1 MAILQIKGQT
11 QGTGTITF
19 TMPSTDEQST
29 VTLPAKSGTIA
40 LTSDI
45 VHTDISNLATKTE
58 LSSGLASKAEK
69 VHTHTEAD
77 ITGLTDK
84 LGTFA
89 TTDALTSGLAS
100 KANSTHS
107 HTIQQIT
114 NLESVLSGKAPL
126 ANPTFTGTVTG
137 TFKGNLT
144 GNVTGNASSAT
155 KATQDASGNVI
166 ASTYLKSSV
175 AASTYAT
182 KAESYTKNEID
193 AKVSSVYKYK
203 GTVASKAN
211 LPATNQVVGDVY
223 NVTDTGKNF
232 AWDGNAWDD
241 LGGTVDL
248 TAYAKT
254 ADVNS
259 KLATKLNV
267 TTYTSDKA
275 TFAIASTVN
284 AELDKKLNTADA
296 FTRTTADGL
305 YLGKTAKATTAGTAD
320 KAIALNTARTI
331 GITGAV
337 TGTATSFNGTANINI
352 NATAVDGKKVSV
364 FTGATASANGAV
376 GAVPAPAMGAQTKY
390 LRGDGT
396 WQTPP
401 NTTYGN
407 MTAATANVAGK
418 AGLVPAPAAGA
429 QAKYLR
435 GDGTWQYPTNT
446 DTKVVQTVSTTA
458 GEFPILTKDS
468 TAVTTVTTG
477 AKFASAITANHSTGI
492 ITAKG
497 FKGSLTG
504 NASTATKATQDASGN
519 TITSTYATKTEV
531 NAKAPLAN
539 PTFTGTVTISGGT
552 FKGNLTG
559 TADSAKSANAV
570 TWANVSGKPGLI
582 PTRGNAGTITTSE
595 TIANLQ
601 TVNASA
607 PRSMKASSGATVTL
621 QQGGAEAWITVIACA
636 GAVTVNLGSGW
647 AWSGSAPTLGKGL
660 LTCAWY
666 GSFGIVNFMKWG
678 S

>member
-45 VHTDISNLATKTE
+45 VHTGISNLATKTE

-144 GNVTGNASSAT
+144 G
-155 KATQDASGNVI
+155 
-166 ASTYLKSSV
+166 
-175 AASTYAT
+175 
-182 KAESYTKNEID
+182 
-193 AKVSSVYKYK
+193 
-203 GTVASKAN
+203 
-211 LPATNQVVGDVY
+211 
-223 NVTDTGKNF
+223 
-232 AWDGNAWDD
+232 
-241 LGGTVDL
+241 
-248 TAYAKT
+248 
-254 ADVNS
+254 
-259 KLATKLNV
+259 
-267 TTYTSDKA
+267 
-275 TFAIASTVN
+275 
-284 AELDKKLNTADA
+284 
-296 FTRTTADGL
+296 
-305 YLGKTAKATTAGTAD
+305 
-320 KAIALNTARTI
+320 
-331 GITGAV
+331 
-337 TGTATSFNGTANINI
+337 
-352 NATAVDGKKVSV
+352 
-364 FTGATASANGAV
+364 
-376 GAVPAPAMGAQTKY
+376 
-390 LRGDGT
+390 
-396 WQTPP
+396 
-401 NTTYGN
+401 
-407 MTAATANVAGK
+407 
-418 AGLVPAPAAGA
+418 
-429 QAKYLR
+429 
-435 GDGTWQYPTNT
+435 
-446 DTKVVQTVSTTA
+446 
-458 GEFPILTKDS
+458 
-468 TAVTTVTTG
+468 
-477 AKFASAITANHSTGI
+477 
-492 ITAKG
+492 
-497 FKGSLTG
+497 
-504 NASTATKATQDASGN
+504 
-519 TITSTYATKTEV
+519 
-531 NAKAPLAN
+531 
-539 PTFTGTVTISGGT
+539 
-552 FKGNLTG
+552 

-582 PTRGNAGTITTSE
+582 PTSGNAGTISTSE

-601 TVNASA
+601 TVSA
-607 PRSMKASSGATVTL
+607 TSPRSMKATSGATVTL
-621 QQGGAEAWITVIACA
+621 QQGGAEAWITVVACA